1 MKRSRVGLGNT
12 AFHNL
17 KEDII
22 LGWFL
27 TSHPHSTHI
36 SQVEQSL
43 HFFSS
48 SKKLVL
54 CSSYTEYQP

>member
-1 MKRSRVGLGNT
+1 MKRSRWGLGNT

-22 LGWFL
+22 LEWFP
-27 TSHPHSTHI
+27 TSHPHSTLI
-36 SQVEQSL
+36 SQVEQIL
-43 HFFSS
+43 HFFFL
-48 SKKLVL
+48 KLVL